1 MIADT
6 KIREYLE
13 DGTIDVENTESLDE
27 QLNSVSIDLR
37 LASDFIQGNDGI
49 VRDVHEENGVAFHF
63 EPGVFYNVH
72 TIERV
77 SIPDDMYGE
86 LHSRST
92 LERAGLGVHTSG
104 VIAPGWDG
112 VLEFGVYNYTEEPI
126 TVEVG
131 HPVVQLCFGELDTPA
146 GESYDDRDDAK
157 YQGQM
162 GVSGPDEF

>member
-6 KIREYLE
+6 KIREFL
-13 DGTIDVENTESLDE
+13 DNGTISIENMGSLDE
-27 QLNSVSIDLR
+27 QLNSVSVDLR
-37 LASDFIQGNDGI
+37 LASDYIQGNDGV

-72 TIERV
+72 TMEQV

-92 LERAGLGVHTSG
+92 LERAGLGTHTSG

-112 VLEFGVYNYTEEPI
+112 VLEFGVYNYTQEPI

-131 HPVVQLCFGELDTPA
+131 YPIVQLSFGELGEPA
-146 GESYDDRDDAK
+146 GESYADRENAK
-157 YQGQM
+157 YQGQQ
-162 GVSGPDEF
+162 GVSGPEEF